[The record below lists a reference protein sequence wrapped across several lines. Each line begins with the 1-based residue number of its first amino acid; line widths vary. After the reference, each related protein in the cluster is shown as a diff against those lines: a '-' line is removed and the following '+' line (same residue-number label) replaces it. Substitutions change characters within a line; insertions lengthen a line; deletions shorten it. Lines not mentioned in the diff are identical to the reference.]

1 MGRITIFEALRRFEA
16 FHPTIRLEIQTDC
29 RVEDVLEGNTDIA
42 WFGFKPQE
50 HPNLMTYR
58 IGLNRTF
65 MMATPKYLHEHKP
78 IKTIDD
84 LKDHVILLR
93 DSKNPS
99 SARRLET
106 PQGLLEL
113 SESQPCLFGDALS
126 CKTRVLASE
135 GIAFDL
141 TPGFMLQELVNCQ
154 VVPVLP
160 LWHRE
165 PWDIHLAYL
174 KRVGERAEV
183 QALSEIIWR
192 HFNAVTMEHWSFWYR
207 HFGIRKA
214 Q

>member
-1 MGRITIFEALRRFEA
+1 M
-16 FHPTIRLEIQTDC
+16 
-29 RVEDVLEGNTDIA
+29 LEGNTDIA